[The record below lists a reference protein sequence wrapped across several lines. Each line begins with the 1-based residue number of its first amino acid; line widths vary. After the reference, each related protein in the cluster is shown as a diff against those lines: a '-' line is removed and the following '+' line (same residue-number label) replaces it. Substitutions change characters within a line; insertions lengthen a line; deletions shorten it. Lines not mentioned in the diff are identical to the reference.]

1 MHFYPF
7 PLYNYLHAIFAPT
20 ERERKRN
27 LIRGI
32 ESSLRAIENL
42 PYTSSMMGDISIVH
56 PYLAVAPEPYPPAT
70 KGAEN
75 YSSAKSANWKKPD
88 GSTWWPDNNGF
99 ADTPS
104 KTTLQ
109 PGTRI
114 DRYGN
119 NLGKFAAPEGTPFG
133 QRSLPPGAENSAYNT
148 YEVVKP
154 FDVHSG
160 TTAPWFDQ
168 PGGGIQ
174 YQLPMSIKDLRN
186 LGYVRIINNQRL
198 KEKIKMNKLVN
209 TKTLEEYIL
218 SMYDKII
225 PLMQQD
231 GISIPLNTLFRK
243 NTPHDNQG
251 EFCFTDEDGYHYRV
265 LERGKLYCDDIT
277 QNIIEITY
285 WTIDSEISEAAAIYE
300 SKHRLPNQDFRR
312 IMFAKTLQYYNILG
326 DEYIQMAQSEIA
338 GILNLAPFQD

>member
-1 MHFYPF
+1 
-7 PLYNYLHAIFAPT
+7 
-20 ERERKRN
+20 
-27 LIRGI
+27 
-32 ESSLRAIENL
+32 
-42 PYTSSMMGDISIVH
+42 
-56 PYLAVAPEPYPPAT
+56 
-70 KGAEN
+70 
-75 YSSAKSANWKKPD
+75 
-88 GSTWWPDNNGF
+88 
-99 ADTPS
+99 
-104 KTTLQ
+104 
-109 PGTRI
+109 
-114 DRYGN
+114 
-119 NLGKFAAPEGTPFG
+119 
-133 QRSLPPGAENSAYNT
+133 
-148 YEVVKP
+148 
-154 FDVHSG
+154 
-160 TTAPWFDQ
+160 
-168 PGGGIQ
+168 
-174 YQLPMSIKDLRN
+174 
-186 LGYVRIINNQRL
+186 
-198 KEKIKMNKLVN
+198 MNKLVN
-209 TKTLEEYIL
+209 TKTLGEYIL

-285 WTIDSEISEAAAIYE
+285 WAIDSEISEAAAIYE

>member
-1 MHFYPF
+1 
-7 PLYNYLHAIFAPT
+7 
-20 ERERKRN
+20 
-27 LIRGI
+27 
-32 ESSLRAIENL
+32 
-42 PYTSSMMGDISIVH
+42 MMGDISIVH
-56 PYLAVAPEPYPPAT
+56 PCPAVAPEPYPPAT

-186 LGYVRIINNQRL
+186 LGYVRIINN
-198 KEKIKMNKLVN
+198 
-209 TKTLEEYIL
+209 
-218 SMYDKII
+218 
-225 PLMQQD
+225 
-231 GISIPLNTLFRK
+231 
-243 NTPHDNQG
+243 
-251 EFCFTDEDGYHYRV
+251 
-265 LERGKLYCDDIT
+265 
-277 QNIIEITY
+277 
-285 WTIDSEISEAAAIYE
+285 
-300 SKHRLPNQDFRR
+300 
-312 IMFAKTLQYYNILG
+312 
-326 DEYIQMAQSEIA
+326 
-338 GILNLAPFQD
+338 